1 MQYNYTTMFLR
12 LFFLVEFLHV
22 GKQWLLNVKLVHN
35 SSFYLLSTPS
45 PFQFI
50 NVKHQEAML
59 LLWECP

>member
-1 MQYNYTTMFLR
+1 MFLR
-12 LFFLVEFLHV
+12 LFFLVEFLLAAYLLL